1 VTVDL
6 AGTIA
11 PSPAFFPRMS
21 GKLAGVEEGRC
32 AMRYIVLWAL
42 GVPVTALIVMHLFGV
57 I

>member
-1 VTVDL
+1 
-6 AGTIA
+6 
-11 PSPAFFPRMS
+11 MS